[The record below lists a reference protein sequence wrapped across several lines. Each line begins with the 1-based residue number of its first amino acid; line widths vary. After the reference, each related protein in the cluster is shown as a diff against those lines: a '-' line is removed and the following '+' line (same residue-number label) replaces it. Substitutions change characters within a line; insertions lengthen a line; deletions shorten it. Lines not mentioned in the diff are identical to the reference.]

1 MYIDIP
7 SCAYALTHVDAS
19 GLHGSSTTFLRTPI
33 YLVLHWQVGRFQ
45 LASLQLQLLWR
56 TGVSS
61 ATSWWLGSL
70 ATPGSH
76 HLLAHPPGPSL
87 WRKHLRWCFFF
98 CFFHWLASC
107 SFGLLLLRALFSDWR
122 SLNRFFWF
130 VFYPSWACYL
140 LYVPGMALAGLRL
153 RDRLRLLPRRPCWVR
168 TAPWCSAGVGTAARL
183 PPSGFLHIFCSA
195 STAWHPL
202 LLLVLT
208 GLASGFY
215 SVFTCFFGGKLLLLL
230 LPAST
235 GITLRVHVLVAEDRS
250 YRLHS
255 RCPSSAA
262 APASSPT
269 SASGFSALAGSP
281 GYDCTLLARYF
292 RYAYVCPLTTLV
304 FSCSPTSAAAPS
316 FSMGYARHH
325 HLRFTSSSAVWFS
338 LSSSF
343 SFFPSSQ
350 HGGK

>member
-1 MYIDIP
+1 ME
-7 SCAYALTHVDAS
+7 AHRAS
-19 GLHGSSTTFLRTPI
+19 VVAI
-33 YLVLHWQVGRFQ
+33 
-45 LASLQLQLLWR
+45 
-56 TGVSS
+56 
-61 ATSWWLGSL
+61 
-70 ATPGSH
+70 
-76 HLLAHPPGPSL
+76 
-87 WRKHLRWCFFF
+87 
-98 CFFHWLASC
+98 
-107 SFGLLLLRALFSDWR
+107 
-122 SLNRFFWF
+122 
-130 VFYPSWACYL
+130 
-140 LYVPGMALAGLRL
+140 
-153 RDRLRLLPRRPCWVR
+153 RPAV
-168 TAPWCSAGVGTAARL
+168 
-183 PPSGFLHIFCSA
+183 
-195 STAWHPL
+195 
-202 LLLVLT
+202 
-208 GLASGFY
+208 FY
-215 SVFTCFFGGKLLLLL
+215 SVFTCFFGGKL

-304 FSCSPTSAAAPS
+304 FSCSRTSAAPPS

-343 SFFPSSQ
+343 SFFPPSQ
-350 HGGK
+350 HGGKWPGGDSARVHPAGWQRGAGLAAALYWITALRRFACYAQQCRPVQVCAQYAHSSAALLAGTTRPSSLA

>member
-1 MYIDIP
+1 
-7 SCAYALTHVDAS
+7 
-19 GLHGSSTTFLRTPI
+19 
-33 YLVLHWQVGRFQ
+33 
-45 LASLQLQLLWR
+45 
-56 TGVSS
+56 
-61 ATSWWLGSL
+61 
-70 ATPGSH
+70 
-76 HLLAHPPGPSL
+76 
-87 WRKHLRWCFFF
+87 
-98 CFFHWLASC
+98 
-107 SFGLLLLRALFSDWR
+107 
-122 SLNRFFWF
+122 
-130 VFYPSWACYL
+130 
-140 LYVPGMALAGLRL
+140 MALAGLRL

-269 SASGFSALAGSP
+269 SASGFSALAGS
-281 GYDCTLLARYF
+281 LVL
-292 RYAYVCPLTTLV
+292 PLLV
-304 FSCSPTSAAAPS
+304 FLVLPVFSARGEVTGGGFRPGAPRRLAAGRRPCGRSLLDNGTSGRFAC
-316 FSMGYARHH
+316 YAQQCRPGS
-325 HLRFTSSSAVWFS
+325 RSGMTA
-338 LSSSF
+338 
-343 SFFPSSQ
+343 
-350 HGGK
+350 

>member
-1 MYIDIP
+1 MFWVAP
-7 SCAYALTHVDAS
+7 LLMLGPGQLAGAL
-19 GLHGSSTTFLRTPI
+19 GQGSSERDEENSLCFFL
-33 YLVLHWQVGRFQ
+33 
-45 LASLQLQLLWR
+45 LL
-56 TGVSS
+56 
-61 ATSWWLGSL
+61 
-70 ATPGSH
+70 PGSH
-76 HLLAHPPGPSL
+76 
-87 WRKHLRWCFFF
+87 
-98 CFFHWLASC
+98 
-107 SFGLLLLRALFSDWR
+107 
-122 SLNRFFWF
+122 F
-130 VFYPSWACYL
+130 VFTS
-140 LYVPGMALAGLRL
+140 
-153 RDRLRLLPRRPCWVR
+153 
-168 TAPWCSAGVGTAARL
+168 S
-183 PPSGFLHIFCSA
+183 
-195 STAWHPL
+195 
-202 LLLVLT
+202 
-208 GLASGFY
+208 
-215 SVFTCFFGGKLLLLL
+215 
-230 LPAST
+230 
-235 GITLRVHVLVAEDRS
+235 VLVAEDRS